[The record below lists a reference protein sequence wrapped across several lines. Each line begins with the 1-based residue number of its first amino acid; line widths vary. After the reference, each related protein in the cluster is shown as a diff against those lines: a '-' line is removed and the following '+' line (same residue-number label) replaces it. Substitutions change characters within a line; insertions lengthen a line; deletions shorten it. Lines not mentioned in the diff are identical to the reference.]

1 MFFKAKG
8 IYVFF
13 PQLLNASV
21 KDNYQQIRHSYMHAH
36 THTIHMY
43 KFMHIYVVDVHKNIS
58 IILKWLQSTILSEY
72 L

>member
-13 PQLLNASV
+13 PQLLNATV

-36 THTIHMY
+36 THTNT
-43 KFMHIYVVDVHKNIS
+43 YV
-58 IILKWLQSTILSEY
+58 
-72 L
+72 